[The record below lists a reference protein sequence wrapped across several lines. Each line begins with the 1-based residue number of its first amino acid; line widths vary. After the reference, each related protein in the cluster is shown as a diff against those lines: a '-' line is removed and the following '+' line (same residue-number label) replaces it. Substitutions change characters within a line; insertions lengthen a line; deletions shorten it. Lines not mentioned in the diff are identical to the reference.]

1 MTQSIDTGT
10 DSQRFSDNQ
19 RIPPRDVPPRDV
31 PPPQEAVEQDA
42 EREHGGPQSFGT
54 SFLAEGKTD
63 DAWRRWREL
72 QGNFVDDPQN
82 TVSQA
87 HNLVSELIDDIVH
100 RFESERGQLEQQWS
114 SGQEVSTE
122 DLRHSFQRYRDF
134 FGRLLANVSDSHH

>member
-1 MTQSIDTGT
+1 MTQPIDSGT

-19 RIPPRDVPPRDV
+19 RIPPRDVPP
-31 PPPQEAVEQDA
+31 PQESVEQDA
-42 EREHGGPQSFGT
+42 ERERGGPQSFGT

-100 RFESERGQLEQQWS
+100 RFESERGQLEQQWA

>member
-1 MTQSIDTGT
+1 MTQSIDTQGST
-10 DSQRFSDNQ
+10 DSQRL
-19 RIPPRDVPPRDV
+19 
-31 PPPQEAVEQDA
+31 PPPQDALEQEAEHEQH
-42 EREHGGPQSFGT
+42 ERAAPQSFGT

-63 DAWRRWREL
+63 DAWRRWRDL

-82 TVSQA
+82 TVSEA
-87 HNLVSELIDDIVH
+87 HRLVSELIDDIVH

-134 FGRLLANVSDSHH
+134 FGRLLANVDAPH

>member
-1 MTQSIDTGT
+1 MTQSIDTRGT
-10 DSQRFSDNQ
+10 DSQRFADNQ
-19 RIPPRDVPPRDV
+19 RVPV
-31 PPPQEAVEQDA
+31 AQEAVEQDA
-42 EREHGGPQSFGT
+42 EREPGGPQSFGT

-87 HNLVSELIDDIVH
+87 HQLVSELIDDIVH
-100 RFESERGQLEQQWS
+100 RFESERGQLEQQWA

-134 FGRLLANVSDSHH
+134 FGRLLANVSDAHH

>member
-10 DSQRFSDNQ
+10 DSQRFADNQ
-19 RIPPRDVPPRDV
+19 RVPMPE
-31 PPPQEAVEQDA
+31 EAVEQDA
-42 EREHGGPQSFGT
+42 ERERGGPQSFGT

-63 DAWRRWREL
+63 DAWRRWRDL

-82 TVSQA
+82 TVAQA
-87 HNLVSELIDDIVH
+87 HQLVSELIDDIVH

-134 FGRLLANVSDSHH
+134 FGRLLANVSDAQH

>member
-1 MTQSIDTGT
+1 MTQPIDTGT

-19 RIPPRDVPPRDV
+19 RVPRDVPPRDM
-31 PPPQEAVEQDA
+31 PPPAEAVEQDA
-42 EREHGGPQSFGT
+42 ERERGPQSFGT

-82 TVSQA
+82 TVAQA

-100 RFESERGQLEQQWS
+100 RFESERGQLEQQWA

-134 FGRLLANVSDSHH
+134 FGRLLANVSDAHH